1 MKLTPVDDIAV
12 EIGSTLQS
20 ALGRLR
26 EVLPD
31 AEIHHVGATALPGAI
46 TKGDV
51 DLVVRLD
58 RQEFGAVIALL
69 CTRYS
74 RKQEENWS
82 STFGSFG
89 DDDGYALPLGIQVV
103 VRDAEEDIFLPQR
116 DYLLAHR
123 DVLDKYNRIKAEH
136 AGDAGNGYWQ
146 AKHAFFSELMNSLRC
161 G

>member
-1 MKLTPVDDIAV
+1 MKLTPVDDMAV
-12 EIGSTLQS
+12 KIGSALQS

-31 AEIHHVGATALPGAI
+31 AEIHHVGATSLPGAI

-51 DLVVRLD
+51 DLVVRVD
-58 RQEFGAVIALL
+58 RANFGAVIALL

-74 RKQEENWS
+74 RKQVENWS

-123 DVLDKYNRIKAEH
+123 DVLDKYNRIKSEH

-146 AKHAFFSELMNSLRC
+146 AKNAFFSELMNSLRC
-161 G
+161 E

>member
-1 MKLTPVDDIAV
+1 MKLTPVDDMAV
-12 EIGSTLQS
+12 EICSTLES

-51 DLVVRLD
+51 DLVVRVD
-58 RQEFGAVIALL
+58 RQDFSAVIALL

-74 RKQEENWS
+74 RKQEDNWT

-103 VRDAEEDIFLPQR
+103 VRDAEEDVFLYQR

-123 DVLDKYNRIKAEH
+123 DVLDKYNQIKSEH
-136 AGDAGNGYWQ
+136 ASDAADGYWR
-146 AKHAFFSELMNSLRC
+146 AKNSFFCELMNGLQSE
-161 G
+161 

>member
-1 MKLTPVDDIAV
+1 MKLTPVDDMAV

-31 AEIHHVGATALPGAI
+31 AEIHHVGATSLPGAI

-51 DLVVRLD
+51 DLVIRVD
-58 RQEFGAVIALL
+58 RQDFGAVISLL
-69 CTRYS
+69 CTQYS

-82 STFGSFG
+82 SAFGSFG
-89 DDDGYALPLGIQVV
+89 DDHGYALPLGIQVV
-103 VRDAEEDIFLPQR
+103 VRGAEEDIFLSQR

-136 AGDAGNGYWQ
+136 AGEAGNGYWR
-146 AKHAFFSELMNSLRC
+146 AKHAFFSGVMNRLR
-161 G
+161 